1 MGINLTGVSAQ
12 NHAVNIEF
20 ILRDVF
26 NCERYGLGGI
36 VNSDFI
42 RKQPFTAI
50 ACGLSFLYATAE
62 FESQLEIINFI
73 EEYSFFSEM
82 SIDFI
87 LSFDTS
93 SKVVNGINFEIDFKN
108 GEQAV
113 KKIID
118 DFKKIVK

>member
-108 GEQAV
+108 GEQKV